1 MNQHKNDSI
10 NKTCLNKYKTPLAL
24 AIQRYGWENFELTI
38 LEQHSDPNII
48 NQLEIK
54 YIKEFNTY
62 GDDGYNASIG
72 GEFGYSGRK
81 YHSKVEKNF
90 NDIVQDLKDNNKS
103 IKQLSQ
109 KYNISESY
117 LSDINTGARL
127 HKDYLSYP
135 LRPQPQSHLISYYP
149 KIIYDLCFTDISMRQ
164 LAKKYHTS
172 LSTIQSINKGNKT
185 ARMFYDN
192 FPIR

>member
-10 NKTCLNKYKTPLAL
+10 NETCSNKYKTPLAL
-24 AIQRYGWENFELTI
+24 AIQKYGWENFELTI
-38 LEQHSDPNII
+38 LEEHSDPNII

-62 GDDGYNASIG
+62 GENGYNASIG

-81 YHSKVEKNF
+81 YISKIEKDFDEIVYDLKF
-90 NDIVQDLKDNNKS
+90 NDKS
-103 IKQLSQ
+103 IRELSQ

-127 HKDYLSYP
+127 YKDYLSYP
-135 LRPQPQSHLISYYP
+135 LRPQPRSYLIADYP
-149 KIIYDLCFTDISMRQ
+149 KIIHDLRFTNISMRQ

-185 ARMFYDN
+185 AKMFYDN